1 MSGQS
6 SLRANSR
13 VMETAWAILAVT
25 AAFGTYFCMYGF
37 RKPFTVSSY
46 EGSVFWDINFKTLVV
61 SVQVIGYMISKF
73 IGIKVISEMPPN
85 RRAFALLGLIGIA
98 EAGLALFGILPRPWN
113 VVGLFVN
120 GLALGMVFGL
130 VLGFLEGRRVTEALV
145 AGLCT
150 SFILADGITKSVGRW
165 LLDLGVVEDWM
176 PFTAGL
182 VFLLPL
188 IGFVS
193 LLSLVPPPDQE
204 DVEERSARHEMTRAD
219 RWALFHKYA
228 LGLTMLV
235 GMFLLVTV
243 VRSVRADFAPELW
256 SSLNYEPDAST
267 YGLSE
272 LYVGLGV
279 ILVSGLAVLVRNNRQ
294 AFFISLG
301 ICAMGFAIIAVTL
314 FGLQAGVVD
323 PFSFMVLIGIGLY
336 LPYVA
341 VHTTVFERMLAM
353 TREKGNLGFLMYLA
367 DAYGYLGY
375 VIVMFTRDAVSG
387 GGNFLTFFTGF
398 CWVTVGLSAISL
410 VVAWRYF
417 QGQRETVPVTPAV
430 ENAA

>member
-1 MSGQS
+1 M
-6 SLRANSR
+6 L
-13 VMETAWAILAVT
+13 ETAWAILAVS

-46 EGSVFWDINFKTLVV
+46 EGSFVWKIDFKVFVV
-61 SVQVIGYMISKF
+61 SVQIIGYMISKF
-73 IGIKVISEMPPN
+73 IGIKVISEMPPQ
-85 RRAFALLGLIGIA
+85 RRALALIGLILIA
-98 EAGLALFGILPRPWN
+98 EGGLALFGILPRPYN
-113 VVGLFVN
+113 AVGLFLQ
-120 GLALGMVFGL
+120 GLCLGMVFGL
-130 VLGFLEGRRVTEALV
+130 VLGFLEGRRMTEALV

-150 SFILADGITKSVGRW
+150 SFILADGITKSVGKW
-165 LLDLGVVEDWM
+165 LLEKGISEDWM

-182 VFLLPL
+182 VFFLPL
-188 IGFVS
+188 VLFVG
-193 LLSLVPPPDQE
+193 LLSLVPPPNQE
-204 DVEERSARHEMTRAD
+204 DVQERSARHEMTRAD
-219 RWALFHKYA
+219 RWALFNKYA
-228 LGLTMLV
+228 LGLAMVV
-235 GMFLLVTV
+235 GMFLLVTI

-272 LYVGLGV
+272 FWVGLVV
-279 ILVSGLAVLVRNNRQ
+279 ILVSGLAVLIRNNRT
-294 AFFISLG
+294 AFFSSLG
-301 ICAMGFAIIAVTL
+301 ICAIGFALIAVTL
-314 FGLQAGVVD
+314 LGQQAGIVD
-323 PFSFMVLIGIGLY
+323 PFSFMVMIGIGLY

-375 VIVMFTRDAVSG
+375 VVVMFTREFVSG
-387 GGNFLTFFTGF
+387 GNNNFLAFFTGF

-417 QGQRETVPVTPAV
+417 QGHRETVPVTPAV
-430 ENAA
+430 ENAT